1 MYQKFDAKIKKVEQK
16 VLGTVSDKF
25 DLKWEIMLERYI
37 DEKLEDSHMK
47 DFIRAEYLNL
57 IIARKQFVKDS
68 KKSMKEGQ
76 DSSSMSPSPLRK
88 KGNEEGKQRNVNTP
102 TRSEIM
108 AVSTDSRT

>member
-25 DLKWEIMLERYI
+25 DLKWEIMLERYL

-57 IIARKQFVKDS
+57 IIARKQFVKDR
-68 KKSMKEGQ
+68 KKSMKGGH

-88 KGNEEGKQRNVNTP
+88 GQANEEGKRDVNTP